1 MESSCSERMPI
12 ESINPANGK
21 RLKRFKAASLGE
33 IEAALELS
41 SRAFAR
47 WRAVPVSE
55 RSALLKVVA
64 RELRTGVD
72 RLARLITL
80 EMGKP
85 IAQSVAEI
93 EKCALTC
100 DYYADHAAQILAPE
114 IVRTEASRSY
124 VRFDPIG
131 PVLAVMP
138 WNFPFWQ
145 VFRFVAP
152 ALAAGNVGLLK
163 HASNVPQCALA
174 IEGVLRRAGIPPGV
188 FQTLLL
194 ESRLVDRVIADPRV
208 AAVTLTGSEAA
219 GSNVAAVAG
228 KHLKKTVLELG
239 GADAFIV
246 LGDAD
251 LERTCTIAAQ
261 ARTINSGQSCIAA
274 KRFIVEKS
282 IAREFISRFVDAMR
296 ALRVGD
302 PLDPAT
308 QVGPLARPDLVADL
322 HRQVVVSV
330 RKGGRLLTGG
340 KPIAGSGFFYE
351 PTVVTNVKRGMP
363 VYDEEIFGPVAAV
376 IVARDA
382 DDAVRIANDSVFG
395 LGASIWTRDVERAE
409 VLAARIES
417 GAVHINDIVKSDPR
431 LPFGG
436 VKKSGYGRELSSYGL
451 REFTNIKS
459 VVVR

>member
-1 MESSCSERMPI
+1 MPI